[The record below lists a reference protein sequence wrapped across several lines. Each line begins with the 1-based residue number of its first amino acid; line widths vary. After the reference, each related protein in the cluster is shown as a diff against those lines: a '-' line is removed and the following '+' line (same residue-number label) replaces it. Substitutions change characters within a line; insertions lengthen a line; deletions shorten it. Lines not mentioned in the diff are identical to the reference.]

1 MKRILKFTVL
11 VIFGI
16 FLLLNL
22 FILFSGKWYVY
33 TAVSKTYLIGQ
44 GGPDIYDLDLFP
56 KRKIKKSLHPKELV
70 ENIQMKSLPKDIE
83 TELERIKTTSFLV
96 MRNDTILFEKYWGD
110 HTKET
115 ISNSFSAVKSFVSV
129 LIGIAI
135 DEGKISSIEARVGD
149 YLPEFK
155 KGKLSNITIHDL
167 LNMSSGLS
175 WTESGKNPFS
185 NNAEGYYGTELE
197 RLVLSQTVER
207 RPGIKFN
214 YQSGNTELL
223 ALIIEAATG
232 KNVSDYLNE
241 KIWSKIGTSHDAY
254 WSLDHKNGQEKAF
267 CCFYATTRDFA
278 KFGLLILNNGVANGK
293 RIIPASYMKLMFK
306 NDPLKTAEKIPNTR
320 YGLQWWT
327 YNDVNYA
334 RGILGQYIIIVP
346 HLNMVIVRTGHKR
359 EPDVTLSQGQRK
371 NDAYMEKNATKVG
384 HPKDLFTYL
393 KFAEYLQS
401 NSK

>member
-1 MKRILKFTVL
+1 MKRFLKFTLL

-33 TAVSKTYLIGQ
+33 TAVSKTYFRGQ

-56 KRKIKKSLHPKELV
+56 KREIKKSSHPKELV
-70 ENIQMKSLPKDIE
+70 ENILTKSLPKDIE
-83 TELERIKTTSFLV
+83 TELEGIKTTSFLV

-135 DEGKISSIEARVGD
+135 DEGKISSIEAKVGD

-175 WTESGKNPFS
+175 WSESGKNPFS
-185 NNAEGYYGTELE
+185 NNAEAYYGSELE
-197 RLVLSQTVER
+197 KLVLSQTVER
-207 RPGIKFN
+207 KPGIKFN

-232 KNVSDYLNE
+232 KNVSTYLDE

-293 RIIPASYMKLMFK
+293 QIIPSSYMKLMFK
-306 NDPLKTAEKIPNTR
+306 NDPLKTVEKIPNTR

-327 YNDVNYA
+327 YNDVRYA
-334 RGILGQYIIIVP
+334 RGILGQYIIIIP
-346 HLNMVIVRTGHKR
+346 RLNMVIVRTGHKR
-359 EPDVTLSQGQRK
+359 EPDLTISSAQGK
-371 NDAYMEKNATKVG
+371 DKAFMEKNAAKVG

-393 KFAEYLQS
+393 RFAEYLS
-401 NSK
+401 SLKK